1 MIDFKCKT
9 LDYFSNAFK
18 IWQYKFTSRSAVFDE
33 FCKQMRFLLFVLV
46 GNVYDRHDCVP
57 V

>member
-1 MIDFKCKT
+1 MT
-9 LDYFSNAFK
+9 QQNLLNML
-18 IWQYKFTSRSAVFDE
+18 FTSRSTVFDE

-46 GNVYDRHDCVP
+46 GNVYDGYDCVP